1 MAKLAGKQAKPS
13 APETKNPERKS
24 INVDGQNL
32 YLKINNYSKGKLAMC
47 LALEKEDGAPFTT
60 ISKCFGNFYRDET
73 FIPNGSTFIDTN
85 NCSESTL
92 QPVFEALDAHPRT
105 VFGSP
110 YTIQSGFCEYPIYDF
125 NPKKLEEYDPEGF
138 KAYQKSYEENLAIEL
153 RNLSIATYG
162 ADFSNGFGSDFND
175 ELE

>member
-13 APETKNPERKS
+13 APETKKPERKS
-24 INVDGQNL
+24 ISVDGQNL
-32 YLKINNYSKGKLAMC
+32 YLKINNYSNGKLAMC
-47 LALEKEDGAPFTT
+47 LDLEKEDGTPYAT

-73 FIPNGSTFIDTN
+73 FVPNCSTFIDTN
-85 NCSESTL
+85 NCPQFML

-138 KAYQKSYEENLAIEL
+138 KAYQKEYSENFSIEQ
-153 RNLSIATYG
+153 RNLSVAMFG
-162 ADFSNGFGSDFND
+162 GDFSDDFDD
-175 ELE
+175 EFNA